1 MEPSHIGPGA
11 ARRLRE
17 EYEGL
22 VRKIHE
28 RVEKGREIGSMI
40 QECENKIA
48 QHGKDGGSLS
58 PGGTMSLSHV
68 KIKRRLNEELEGF
81 LVEIDKNRKMV
92 KKMNV
97 EIVQLLEKRIQV
109 EAEGKGREKKRGE
122 LLGEKMKR
130 VGEVVKEL
138 RGVMEGVVGD
148 GDGAVAVE

>member
-1 MEPSHIGPGA
+1 
-11 ARRLRE
+11 
-17 EYEGL
+17 
-22 VRKIHE
+22 
-28 RVEKGREIGSMI
+28 MI